1 MSAGTQQRR
10 TVQRGCIACVFR
22 LGFPRRAKKGA
33 QTLETIRKVSTKITS
48 RGRSIGEIF
57 VSLVLQAQ
65 AAAAAAAAA
74 VKATQTR
81 GTLARFAYPCQT
93 LFAMEAIIIKGFFA
107 VLSWLF
113 GFGADK

>member
-1 MSAGTQQRR
+1 
-10 TVQRGCIACVFR
+10 
-22 LGFPRRAKKGA
+22 
-33 QTLETIRKVSTKITS
+33 
-48 RGRSIGEIF
+48 

-65 AAAAAAAAA
+65 AAAAAA

-81 GTLARFAYPCQT
+81 GTLARFAYPWQT